1 MANPIPDDLFVFEI
15 ANNHMGDVNHGRR
28 IIRDFSAVAKEFANF
43 RFAFKLQYRD
53 LDTFIH
59 PRCRG
64 REDVLYIKRFEE
76 TRLTRADFDALI
88 AEMRANGVLTMATPF
103 DERSVDVIEE
113 QNLDFIK
120 VASCSF
126 NDWPLLERIVLSD
139 LPIIASTAGAKLGG
153 YRQGNKLL

>member
-28 IIRDFSAVAKEFANF
+28 IIRDFSAVAKEFGIF

-64 REDVLYIKRFEE
+64 REDVLYIKRSRKRGSRE
-76 TRLTRADFDALI
+76 LI
-88 AEMRANGVLTMATPF
+88 LNA
-103 DERSVDVIEE
+103 
-113 QNLDFIK
+113 
-120 VASCSF
+120 
-126 NDWPLLERIVLSD
+126 
-139 LPIIASTAGAKLGG
+139 
-153 YRQGNKLL
+153 Y